1 MKKLI
6 PLLLLIIIS
15 CQTKQ
20 DFVLSPGDFANK
32 MKETPDAIVLDVRRV
47 EELQAGVIDKSINIV
62 YDPAFETKLSNL
74 PQKPIFIYCA
84 SGIRSA
90 KAAKIL
96 REKGYSPVYELQ
108 GGFNQ
113 WLESNMPAAVV
124 GQ

>member
-1 MKKLI
+1 MKKFL
-6 PLLLLIIIS
+6 PLLILTIIS

-20 DFVLSPGDFANK
+20 DFVLAPVDFANK
-32 MKETPDAIVLDVRRV
+32 IKETPDAIVLDVRRV
-47 EELQAGVIDKSINIV
+47 DELPAGVIEHSINIV
-62 YDPAFETKLSNL
+62 YDPSFDTKLADL
-74 PQKPIFIYCA
+74 PKKPIFIYCA

-96 REKGYSPVYELQ
+96 REKGYGPVYELQ

-113 WLESNMPAAVV
+113 WLDSNMPAAVV